1 MTRRAP
7 RLTGRGSRGRG
18 VYAATALVACL
29 GSGFFAVALAQ
40 EPICGRGCHAITAA
54 ATPPKRLPGAATL
67 PERSS
72 IITVGGPLHVRPVG
86 AGFLGLSIEYYAVQK
101 YAGRDPHALNPVFLQ
116 LVRNLDPGQSPVIRI
131 GGDSADWAWVPA
143 PGITKPLGAKVTIT
157 PGLLRV
163 LGALGAHLDARLI
176 LGLNLE
182 ADNVSVA
189 RAEAAALVR
198 SIGRAHVRAFEIGN
212 EPELYPVL
220 GWYHSHGRSVP
231 GRRSG
236 YDLAKY
242 EREFR
247 TFAARLP
254 RLPLAG
260 PSSGLPAWTGDLGSF
275 SATAPR
281 VGVITVHRYPL
292 QRCQLEPGTPGFPTI
307 RELLAPSSSVGLA
320 ESVIPI
326 ALSAHAHG
334 KAIRVDEIN
343 SVSCF
348 GAQGVSNTFAAAL
361 WALETSF
368 AMARVGVDGV
378 NFHTLPGA
386 VYGLFSFRRVHGRWA
401 GHVAPAYYGLLA
413 FAKAAPAGAKLLRT
427 SGVAHGLQTW
437 ATQSP
442 DGTTHVLVINTG
454 HHTRTVGLRLP
465 GRSGAA
471 ALSYLHA
478 RTLSSR
484 TVRLG
489 NRTFGASTS
498 TGALPEPA
506 HNRLVLVQPRRGL
519 YVVDVPSPS
528 AAILTVPGGRAS
540 R

>member
-7 RLTGRGSRGRG
+7 RLTGRRPRRRG
-18 VYAATALVACL
+18 VYAAIALVACF

-40 EPICGRGCHAITAA
+40 QPTCVRSCHAISV
-54 ATPPKRLPGAATL
+54 AATL
-67 PERSS
+67 PERSP
-72 IITVGGPLHVRPVG
+72 IITVGGPLHVRPVSP
-86 AGFLGLSIEYYAVQK
+86 GFLGLSIEYYAVQK
-101 YAGRDPHALNPVFLQ
+101 YAGTDPHALNPVFLQ

-157 PGLLRV
+157 TDLLRV
-163 LGALGAHLDARLI
+163 LGALGTHLDARLI

-189 RAEAAALVR
+189 RAEAVALMR
-198 SIGRAHVRAFEIGN
+198 SIGRAHVQAFEIGN

-220 GWYHSHGRSVP
+220 GWYHSHGQSVP
-231 GRRSG
+231 GRRPG

-260 PSSGLPAWTGDLGSF
+260 PSSGLPTWTGDLGSL

-281 VGVITVHRYPL
+281 LGVITVHRYPL

-307 RELLAPSSSVGLA
+307 RELLARSSSVGLA
-320 ESVIPI
+320 DSVIPVTR
-326 ALSAHAHG
+326 SAHAHG

-413 FAKAAPAGAKLLRT
+413 FAKAAPAGARLLAT
-427 SGVAHGLQTW
+427 SGTAQGLRTW

-442 DGTTHVLVINTG
+442 DGTTHVVLINTA
-454 HHTRTVGLRLP
+454 HRARTVAVRLPVQGATAAVSYLRASTLRSRTLRLAN
-465 GRSGAA
+465 G
-471 ALSYLHA
+471 
-478 RTLSSR
+478 
-484 TVRLG
+484 
-489 NRTFGASTS
+489 TFGASTS
-498 TGALPEPA
+498 TGVLSERPDTRPA
-506 HNRLVLVQPRRGL
+506 VVPPQRGL
-519 YVVDVPSPS
+519 YVVEVPSPS
-528 AAILTVPGGRAS
+528 AAILTVPRVRAS

>member
-1 MTRRAP
+1 V
-7 RLTGRGSRGRG
+7 L
-18 VYAATALVACL
+18 
-29 GSGFFAVALAQ
+29 
-40 EPICGRGCHAITAA
+40 
-54 ATPPKRLPGAATL
+54 
-67 PERSS
+67 
-72 IITVGGPLHVRPVG
+72 
-86 AGFLGLSIEYYAVQK
+86 
-101 YAGRDPHALNPVFLQ
+101 DPVFLQ

-131 GGDSADWAWVPA
+131 GGDSADWAWVRA
-143 PGITKPLGAKVTIT
+143 SGTAKPLGARVTIRQN
-157 PGLLRV
+157 LLSV
-163 LGALGAHLDARLI
+163 LRALGTHLDARLI

-182 ADNVSVA
+182 ADNVRVA
-189 RAEAAALVR
+189 RAEALAFVR
-198 SIGRAHVRAFEIGN
+198 SIGRAHIRAFEIGN

-220 GWYHSHGRSVP
+220 GWYHLNGQSIP
-231 GRRSG
+231 GRRPR

-247 TFAARLP
+247 RFAARLP
-254 RLPLAG
+254 SLPLAG
-260 PSSGLPAWTGDLGSF
+260 PSSGLPSWTGDLGTF

-307 RELLAPSSSVGLA
+307 RELLSRQSSVGLA
-320 ESVIPI
+320 ESVIPV
-326 ALSAHAHG
+326 ARSAHAHG
-334 KAIRVDEIN
+334 KAIRVDETN

-348 GAQGVSNTFAAAL
+348 GAQDVSNTFAAAL

-413 FAKAAPAGAKLLRT
+413 FAKTAPPGAKLLRT
-427 SGVAHGLQTW
+427 SGPARGLQIW

-454 HHTRTVGLRLP
+454 HHTRAVGLRLP
-465 GRSGAA
+465 GRSGVA
-471 ALSYLHA
+471 ALSYLRA
-478 RTLSSR
+478 RTLRSR

-498 TGALPEPA
+498 TAPYP
-506 HNRLVLVQPRRGL
+506 NRPTIGSFWCSPVGDPTF
-519 YVVDVPSPS
+519 VDVPSPS
-528 AAILTVPGGRAS
+528 AAILTVPGSRAS